1 LQTRELSDPVLSR
14 LVAQKLAQ
22 IHMMDVPINKEPR
35 WLWDTMHRYRLQI
48 HQLFGVLELIMKHP
62 CFAIHLTS
70 VSHINDPAI
79 LCAPQKLN
87 GELLNLCSGRR

>member
-35 WLWDTMHRYRLQI
+35 WLWDTMYRYRLQI
-48 HQLFGVLELIMKHP
+48 DQLLGVIELVMKHS
-62 CFAIHLTS
+62 CSATHLMS
-70 VSHINDPAI
+70 VSCVNDLAI
-79 LCAPQKLN
+79 LCALQKLI
-87 GELLNLCSGRR
+87 GELLNL

>member
-1 LQTRELSDPVLSR
+1 MLSQ

-48 HQLFGVLELIMKHP
+48 HKLFGVLELIMKHP
-62 CFAIHLTS
+62 RFATHLTS

-79 LCAPQKLN
+79 LCAPQKLS
-87 GELLNLCSGRR
+87 GELLNLCSDRR

>member
-1 LQTRELSDPVLSR
+1 MLTRELSDPVLSR

-48 HQLFGVLELIMKHP
+48 HQLFGVLELITKHSH
-62 CFAIHLTS
+62 FATHLTS
-70 VSHINDPAI
+70 VSHVNDLAI
-79 LCAPQKLN
+79 LCALQKLN
-87 GELLNLCSGRR
+87 GELLNLCADRW

>member
-35 WLWDTMHRYRLQI
+35 WLWDTMYRYRLQI
-48 HQLFGVLELIMKHP
+48 DQLFGVIELVTKHSRS
-62 CFAIHLTS
+62 ATHLTS
-70 VSHINDPAI
+70 VSCVNDLAI
-79 LCAPQKLN
+79 LCALQKLI
-87 GELLNLCSGRR
+87 GELLNL

>member
-1 LQTRELSDPVLSR
+1 MRTRELSDPVLSR

-48 HQLFGVLELIMKHP
+48 HQLFGVLELITKHSR
-62 CFAIHLTS
+62 FSTHLTS
-70 VSHINDPAI
+70 VSHVNDLAI
-79 LCAPQKLN
+79 LCAFQKLN
-87 GELLNLCSGRR
+87 GELLNLCSDRR